1 MPVSGDGGSA
11 TTANAP
17 FSTAPPDGTVLTII
31 GGANAVTIPYA
42 DVAGGCLLNGNWKG
56 DTGMVLTLL
65 YSSSATRYY
74 ELSRNQ

>member
-1 MPVSGDGGSA
+1 MPVSGDAGAA

-17 FSTAPPDGTVLTII
+17 FNIAPPDGTVLTII

-42 DVAGGCLLNGNWKG
+42 DVAGGCLLNGNWTG

-65 YSSSATRYY
+65 YSSSALRFY